1 MRTAALNAKLFP
13 IDLDPTE
20 NVIEADAAIWAMI
33 DPVFQPAV
41 QVFRHL
47 VVTGAALAGVA
58 PEQE

>member
-1 MRTAALNAKLFP
+1 M
-13 IDLDPTE
+13 DPTK
-20 NVIEADAAIWAMI
+20 NVIEADAAIWAVI